1 MTYEKFRAGIGA
13 YSALWN
19 KGLKKQ
25 ANKALAAF
33 AEDFRKNV
41 PQSNADELLFRFCR
55 GFYDEDGFPELK
67 EHGCSRLPYSLMGL
81 VHEYLK
87 RECLADKMPQMRWAY
102 QLGGRYFNPFD
113 PNLEQDPYDV
123 LIRAYEHPDCD
134 KKTIELYFES
144 QINELDFG
152 AHHFPDGCCI
162 AREVYEEDV
171 KTAEK
176 ILSEHDLPPEFAEEL
191 EYYKTLYRVYFE
203 WSDNGGKGD
212 FDELIK
218 AAGIE
223 FSAPRAFYYMSLPR
237 E

>member
-1 MTYEKFRAGIGA
+1 MTYEEFCAGIGK

-33 AEDFRKNV
+33 AEDFKKNV
-41 PQSNADELLFRFCR
+41 PQDNADELLFRFCR
-55 GFYDEDGFPELK
+55 EFYDEGGFPELK
-67 EHGCSRLPYSLMGL
+67 EHGCIRLPYQLMEL

-123 LIRAYEHPDCD
+123 LKRAYEHPDCD
-134 KKTIELYFES
+134 YKTVELYFES
-144 QINELDFG
+144 QIDELGFG

-162 AREVYEEDV
+162 AREVYLEDV

-176 ILSEHDLPPEFAEEL
+176 ILSEYTLPPEFSEEL

-203 WSDNGGKGD
+203 WSDNDRKGD

-223 FSAPRAFYYMSLPR
+223 FSAPKAFYYS
-237 E
+237 